1 MTKHKQLIYKMYRA
15 YDCGVNEHPQVQ
27 MKKLGYNVLAAVAQS
42 MGDCWWFTVED
53 YIEPLPEY
61 LEKFE
66 YDYDKW
72 HKNRLIVT

>member
-1 MTKHKQLIYKMYRA
+1 MTKHKQLIYKMYTA

-27 MKKLGYNVLAAVAQS
+27 MEKLGYKVLAAVAQS

-53 YIEPLPEY
+53 YIEPLPKY